1 MDLYE
6 YMNVGENEKPL
17 DRIVT
22 DGGFCA
28 IFRTIACIG
37 DNLAS
42 GGV

>member
-1 MDLYE
+1 MNIYE

-28 IFRTIACIG
+28 IFR
-37 DNLAS
+37 
-42 GGV
+42 